1 MDVGIW
7 NSILYLDKWLRKVK
21 KISKEGDLVNL
32 TKEDLHDI
40 KIFIQ
45 IAAVYGMA
53 DSRRVDELVQK
64 LENKEE

>member
-1 MDVGIW
+1 M
-7 NSILYLDKWLRKVK
+7 
-21 KISKEGDLVNL
+21 NL

-64 LENKEE
+64 LEIEEE